1 METNVTTAAPTQAVA
16 TWQQMPLPER
26 KRAFETLLV
35 SSRTELEEILPG
47 QVKFDYFKRSVLMV
61 LHKNPKLLECTRI
74 SLLSSIMTCMQ
85 LGLMPDSIFGEAH
98 LIPFKRNLAKKN
110 QPKNEIM
117 EAQVLVGYKGL
128 KKLARN
134 TGIVQ
139 LIYDEPVF
147 KGDHFIQDLG
157 LNKTLEHRRP
167 EDESER
173 KYDDPVWVYENL
185 THAYAVVHFKDGS
198 KDFKVFTKAQIE
210 ARRKRSKNQV
220 EWINNKPVVAE
231 KPIGVWLT
239 DYIAMS
245 GKTVVRALCN
255 QMEQSTET
263 QVLHRALT
271 LDNTGELL
279 NQSQKNNAI
288 LNEHPNL
295 LAQVADEYNEEQD
308 MDDNFSEAEVIE
320 ENEKIAGQVDKGN
333 VSANATL
340 KKLGA
345 EKVDKL
351 RVDEPG
357 GASAPGEGF

>member
-1 METNVTTAAPTQAVA
+1 
-16 TWQQMPLPER
+16 
-26 KRAFETLLV
+26 
-35 SSRTELEEILPG
+35 
-47 QVKFDYFKRSVLMV
+47 
-61 LHKNPKLLECTRI
+61 
-74 SLLSSIMTCMQ
+74 
-85 LGLMPDSIFGEAH
+85 
-98 LIPFKRNLAKKN
+98 
-110 QPKNEIM
+110 
-117 EAQVLVGYKGL
+117 
-128 KKLARN
+128 
-134 TGIVQ
+134 
-139 LIYDEPVF
+139 
-147 KGDHFIQDLG
+147 
-157 LNKTLEHRRP
+157 
-167 EDESER
+167 
-173 KYDDPVWVYENL
+173 
-185 THAYAVVHFKDGS
+185 
-198 KDFKVFTKAQIE
+198 
-210 ARRKRSKNQV
+210 
-220 EWINNKPVVAE
+220 
-231 KPIGVWLT
+231 
-239 DYIAMS
+239 MS